1 MSGVHDVV
9 TTVINDIQTW
19 VDMLPRALQ
28 VVAVFVLSVIPVVE
42 GDIAAGIGMVA
53 GIDWELTF
61 LAATGG
67 TVVAAWATTLWGT
80 RIAAIRQTRR
90 AARRAEQAEREAG
103 VEAPDGAPDEVDGR
117 HRNAAVRLLR
127 QVDRYG
133 LGPAMVLCGF
143 ISPIA
148 VNCFVL
154 ALAGY
159 DRKRLLVWSVVSAV
173 INVGVVVAGATGLLH
188 ILL

>member
-61 LAATGG
+61 LAATAG
-67 TVVAAWATTLWGT
+67 TVVAAWVTTLWGT

-90 AARRAEQAEREAG
+90 AARRAERAEQEA
-103 VEAPDGAPDEVDGR
+103 GAPDEVDGR